1 MWPRGAVGLLVK
13 RPGTQSRRAK
23 ATLTRVHE
31 GLGTGGVVYTSAC
44 AAGLHVYVSVCGVCV
59 HCVCVCMCA
68 SRCVFG
74 GYVVCARTACRCVW
88 HARASVCIDQGCV
101 ACVSVGVH
109 ACLPGS
115 ASTAPA

>member
-59 HCVCVCMCA
+59 HCVRVCVPLGVCL
-68 SRCVFG
+68 VG
-74 GYVVCARTACRCVW
+74 TWYVHALPAGVCGMHVRVCA
-88 HARASVCIDQGCV
+88 
-101 ACVSVGVH
+101 
-109 ACLPGS
+109 
-115 ASTAPA
+115 